1 MNKNSKILVLGAYGM
16 VGSAVV
22 RELLGNGYSKILVPN
37 RHQVDLRN
45 EIEVGSYFQAHRPDY
60 AINCAGKVGGIMANQ
75 NQPVEFLYDNATI
88 QLNIIS
94 KAFEYNCK
102 KLLNLGSSCIY
113 PKHCPQP
120 IKPQYLLTGELE
132 PTNEPYALAKIMG
145 IKLCE
150 AYRKQYGFNAIN
162 LMPCNVYGLG
172 DNYDQYNGHIIASL
186 IKRFIQAKIDNKK
199 ETIVWGT
206 GKALREFI
214 YVDDLANA
222 IVFAMHHYDDGQPL
236 NVGTGIEVNIYDL
249 ANMIAKM
256 VGYDGLLVYDQTKPD
271 GTPRKLLD
279 SSVINSLGW
288 NHTISLEKG
297 LQLALDNYIPF

>member
-1 MNKNSKILVLGAYGM
+1 M
-16 VGSAVV
+16 
-22 RELLGNGYSKILVPN
+22 
-37 RHQVDLRN
+37 
-45 EIEVGSYFQAHRPDY
+45 
-60 AINCAGKVGGIMANQ
+60 
-75 NQPVEFLYDNATI
+75 
-88 QLNIIS
+88 
-94 KAFEYNCK
+94 
-102 KLLNLGSSCIY
+102 
-113 PKHCPQP
+113 
-120 IKPQYLLTGELE
+120 TGELE

>member
-1 MNKNSKILVLGAYGM
+1 MDKNSKILVLGAYGM

-22 RELLGNGYSKILVPN
+22 RQLLGNGYSKILVPN

-60 AINCAGKVGGIMANQ
+60 VINCAGKVGGIMANQ

>member
-1 MNKNSKILVLGAYGM
+1 MDKNSKILVLGAYGM

-60 AINCAGKVGGIMANQ
+60 VINCAGKVGGIMANQ